1 MTPCFVYKIFQKR
14 DHMARNTFSVSPVVH
29 FIFTVGFFFKARIN
43 MVSFLK
49 DNSVFFFGT

>member
-1 MTPCFVYKIFQKR
+1 MTPCFVYKICQKR
-14 DHMARNTFSVSPVVH
+14 DHMAYNRFSVSPVVQFYFH
-29 FIFTVGFFFKARIN
+29 SWIFFKARIN